1 MAEIGIE
8 KKKPIWPW
16 IILVLVILAILYFLF
31 AWGDDDVD
39 DMDDTNT
46 EQVED
51 TTAWDNEMRDT
62 TGTWDRNDT
71 ITGNQGVSAYLSHVG
86 DKSRMGI
93 DHEYT
98 NNALIR
104 LMSAVESKAMEEN
117 VNIDA
122 EMQEIRQQA
131 NEITQDPMATDHA
144 NIIKDTGSKIVDALE
159 KVQQENHPDLS
170 QEIEDVRNSLQEIDP
185 SVQTLEQKDD
195 VNSFFDEA
203 ADVLRKMS

>member
-31 AWGDDDVD
+31 AGGDDDMD
-39 DMDDTNT
+39 NMDDTNT
-46 EQVED
+46 EQVVD
-51 TTAWDNEMRDT
+51 TTTWDNEMQDT
-62 TGTWDRNDT
+62 TDAWDSDDT
-71 ITGNQGVSAYLSHVG
+71 LGVSGYISYVG

-104 LMSAVESKAMEEN
+104 LMDAVESKAREEN

-131 NEITQDPMATDHA
+131 NEVTQDPMATDHA
-144 NIIKDTGSKIVDALE
+144 NIIKDAGSKIVDALQ
-159 KVQQENHPDLS
+159 KIQQEKYPDLS
-170 QEIEDVRNSLQEIDP
+170 QNVEELRSSLQEIDP
-185 SVQTLEQKDD
+185 SVQTLEQKEE
-195 VNSFFDEA
+195 VNSFYDKA
-203 ADVLRKMS
+203 ADVLQKMS

>member
-31 AWGDDDVD
+31 FADGDETDDLE
-39 DMDDTNT
+39 DTNT

-51 TTAWDNEMRDT
+51 TTSAWGTEARDA
-62 TGTWDRNDT
+62 GDT
-71 ITGNQGVSAYLSHVG
+71 LTGNYGQGVQAYISHVG

-98 NNALIR
+98 NNALIQLR
-104 LMSAVESKAMEEN
+104 NAVESKAREEN
-117 VNIDA
+117 VDIEAD
-122 EMQEIRQQA
+122 MQEVRQTA
-131 NEITQDPMATDHA
+131 EEITQDPQSTQHA
-144 NIIKDTGSKIVDALE
+144 NKIKSAGENLTNALE
-159 KVQQENHPDLS
+159 KIQQEKYPDLS
-170 QEIEDVRNSLQEIDP
+170 SDVEDVRNALQEIDP
-185 SVQTLEQKDD
+185 SVQTLEQKDN

-203 ADVLRKMS
+203 ADLLQKMS

>member
-31 AWGDDDVD
+31 FADNDGTD
-39 DMDDTNT
+39 DMDETTT

-51 TTAWDNEMRDT
+51 TTSAWGTEAREDT
-62 TGTWDRNDT
+62 V
-71 ITGNQGVSAYLSHVG
+71 TGNYGQGVQAYLSHVG
-86 DKSRMGI
+86 DKSRMGL

-98 NNALIR
+98 NNALIQ
-104 LMSAVESKAMEEN
+104 LMNAVESKAQEEN
-117 VNIDA
+117 VDISTDM
-122 EMQEIRQQA
+122 EEIRKRA
-131 NEITQDPMATDHA
+131 EAITRDPMATNHA
-144 NIIKDTGSKIVDALE
+144 DKIKDAGEKIADAMQ
-159 KVQQENHPDLS
+159 KIQEENYPDLS
-170 QEIEDVRNSLQEIDP
+170 QDIEEMRNSLQEIDP
-185 SVQTLEQKDD
+185 SVLTLDQKDD